1 MVISPMKTQLL
12 GLILVFFTCVLPPRA
27 FALLPQTHSDLAV
40 LLDTLKNRLDSD
52 EWLRRNA
59 LPTLLATPLHY
70 WKESSGDFEAS
81 ALNTLKMA
89 FKEPTDIIQCVECDA
104 WRLNIK
110 DNQSLVINNGELS
123 LAELGAIKQ
132 NPRYGKAKSLTT
144 IMETPAGVEI
154 RIISLLDGRILLHAL
169 ANGNESLDNVR
180 PYGNYAAEKE
190 RRLRGE
196 SLAYVFFNLGL
207 WPQGRFQTEFL
218 EQWGDRN
225 QHISGLGLSLYN
237 PTFALGFVYHYMFP
251 RTRRLHVSGS
261 IYYPLQN
268 MVSSQEKAVDQVVAL
283 AMLQYSFAN
292 SYGVFGSVDTKG
304 MVSLGFNFYNPLFLP
319 FVL

>member
-1 MVISPMKTQLL
+1 MVAPMRNKLCTLL
-12 GLILVFFTCVLPPRA
+12 LTLVACAVPGRA

-40 LLDTLKNRLDSD
+40 LLDILKTRLDRD
-52 EWLRRNA
+52 EWLRRNV
-59 LPTLLATPLHY
+59 LPTLLATPQHY
-70 WKESSGDFEAS
+70 WQESSTDFEAS

-89 FKEPTDIIQCVECDA
+89 FKEPTDIIPCVECDA
-104 WRLNIK
+104 WRLEVK

-132 NPRYGKAKSLTT
+132 NARYGKARSLTT
-144 IMETPAGVEI
+144 ITETPAGVEI
-154 RIISLLDGRILLHAL
+154 RIVSLLDGRILLHAL
-169 ANGNESLDNVR
+169 ANGNETLDTVR
-180 PYGNYAAEKE
+180 PYGNFAAEKE

-196 SLAYVFFNLGL
+196 SLAYVFLNLGL

-251 RTRRLHVSGS
+251 RTRRLHASGS

-268 MVSSQEKAVDQVVAL
+268 IVSSQQNAVDQVVVL
-283 AMLQYSFAN
+283 GMLQYSFAN
-292 SYGVFGSVDTKG
+292 SYGVFGSIDSKG
-304 MVSLGFNFYNPLFLP
+304 IFSLGFNFYNPLFLP